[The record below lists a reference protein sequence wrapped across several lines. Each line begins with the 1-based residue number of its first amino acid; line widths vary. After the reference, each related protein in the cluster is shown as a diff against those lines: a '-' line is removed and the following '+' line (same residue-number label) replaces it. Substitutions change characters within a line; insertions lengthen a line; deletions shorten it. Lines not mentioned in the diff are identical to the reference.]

1 VNQVNQRKTG
11 GLSEI
16 TCPFS
21 PYGVGSR
28 HRSPIL
34 CVKCTK
40 YACSVALLF
49 AAALCHTAQSI
60 QWGRGIMAL
69 PSGEAG
75 RKQSGAPQRQKS
87 EKGEPCAMNAAKKV
101 MNTLKEN
108 YMEYVAMCYGPF
120 DK

>member
-1 VNQVNQRKTG
+1 VVFFFDT
-11 GLSEI
+11 
-16 TCPFS
+16 
-21 PYGVGSR
+21 
-28 HRSPIL
+28 
-34 CVKCTK
+34 
-40 YACSVALLF
+40 
-49 AAALCHTAQSI
+49 ALCHTAQSI

-101 MNTLKEN
+101 FESLKEN

>member
-1 VNQVNQRKTG
+1 
-11 GLSEI
+11 
-16 TCPFS
+16 
-21 PYGVGSR
+21 
-28 HRSPIL
+28 
-34 CVKCTK
+34 
-40 YACSVALLF
+40 
-49 AAALCHTAQSI
+49 
-60 QWGRGIMAL
+60 MAL

-101 MNTLKEN
+101 FESLKEN